1 MIWGFRRKGSIGIR
15 MDEIKKKLGRL
26 ERFKYPLL
34 VLLAGVLLMLLPLS
48 PSTPKAEAEDS
59 SNRQL
64 EQILSC
70 SRGVGEARV
79 LLSDSGVVVV
89 CKGADDAAV
98 RLDMIRAI
106 RSYTGFGS
114 DKITILKLAD

>member
-1 MIWGFRRKGSIGIR
+1 
-15 MDEIKKKLGRL
+15 MDELKKWLGRL
-26 ERFKYPLL
+26 ERYKYPLL
-34 VLLAGVLLMLLPLS
+34 VLLVGVLLMLLPLS
-48 PSTPKAEAEDS
+48 PAKKEEEPAGET
-59 SNRQL
+59 RL

-70 SRGVGEARV
+70 SRGVGQARV
-79 LLSDSGVVVV
+79 LLSENGVVVV
-89 CKGADDAAV
+89 CRGADDAEV

>member
-1 MIWGFRRKGSIGIR
+1 
-15 MDEIKKKLGRL
+15 MDEFKKKLGRL

-70 SRGVGEARV
+70 ARGVGEARV

>member
-1 MIWGFRRKGSIGIR
+1 MSWASRRKGSIGTR
-15 MDEIKKKLGRL
+15 MDEIKSMLARVEK
-26 ERFKYPLL
+26 FKYPLL

-48 PSTPKAEAEDS
+48 GEKAEEAQRPEL
-59 SNRQL
+59 QL
-64 EQILSC
+64 EEILASA
-70 SRGVGEARV
+70 RGVGRARV
-79 LLSDSGVVVV
+79 LLSESGVVVV
-89 CKGADDAAV
+89 CTGADDASV

>member
-1 MIWGFRRKGSIGIR
+1 
-15 MDEIKKKLGRL
+15 MDEIKKKLGL
-26 ERFKYPLL
+26 LGRFKYPLL

-48 PSTPKAEAEDS
+48 SEKTEAAGAPEQ
-59 SNRQL
+59 RL
-64 EQILSC
+64 EEILSS
-70 SRGVGEARV
+70 SRGVGEAHV
-79 LLSDSGVVVV
+79 LLSDSGVIVV
-89 CKGADDAAV
+89 CRGADDASV

>member
-1 MIWGFRRKGSIGIR
+1 

-26 ERFKYPLL
+26 EQFKYPLL
-34 VLLAGVLLMLLPLS
+34 ILIVGVLLMMLPLS
-48 PSTPKAEAEDS
+48 ASGDKSEDCADRS
-59 SNRQL
+59 L

-89 CKGADDAAV
+89 CTGADNAAV

>member
-1 MIWGFRRKGSIGIR
+1 M
-15 MDEIKKKLGRL
+15 LGKY
-26 ERFKYPLL
+26 KYPLL
-34 VLLAGVLLMLLPLS
+34 VLLVGILLMLLPLS
-48 PSTPKAEAEDS
+48 APKTETEDRS
-59 SNRQL
+59 DRQL
-64 EQILSC
+64 EQILAC

>member
-1 MIWGFRRKGSIGIR
+1 
-15 MDEIKKKLGRL
+15 MDELKKKLGRL
-26 ERFKYPLL
+26 EQFKYPLL
-34 VLLAGVLLMLLPLS
+34 VLLVGILLMLLPLS
-48 PSTPKAEAEDS
+48 SPKAETEDRAD
-59 SNRQL
+59 RQL
-64 EQILSC
+64 EQILAC

-89 CKGADDAAV
+89 CRGADDAAV

>member
-1 MIWGFRRKGSIGIR
+1 MPNWGFRRKGSTGIR
-15 MDEIKKKLGRL
+15 MDEIKKKLEGL
-26 ERFKYPLL
+26 GKYKYPLL
-34 VLLAGVLLMLLPLS
+34 VLLVGILLILLPLS
-48 PSTPKAEAEDS
+48 APKTETEDRS
-59 SNRQL
+59 DRQL
-64 EQILSC
+64 EQILAC

>member
-1 MIWGFRRKGSIGIR
+1 METKTLKRLLPDKFRI
-15 MDEIKKKLGRL
+15 
-26 ERFKYPLL
+26 PAL
-34 VLLAGVLLMLLPLS
+34 VLVLGLALMLLPGLGS
-48 PSTPKAEAEDS
+48 ETKESVGPEEKLQALLCETS
-59 SNRQL
+59 
-64 EQILSC
+64 
-70 SRGVGEARV
+70 GVGEARV

-89 CKGADDAAV
+89 CRGADDAAV

>member
-1 MIWGFRRKGSIGIR
+1 
-15 MDEIKKKLGRL
+15 MDEIKKRLSLLGK
-26 ERFKYPLL
+26 FKYPLL
-34 VLLAGVLLMLLPLS
+34 VLLAGMLLMLLPLS
-48 PSTPKAEAEDS
+48 PEKKEEAPAPEQ
-59 SNRQL
+59 RL
-64 EQILSC
+64 EEILSS

-79 LLSDSGVVVV
+79 LLSPSGVIVV
-89 CKGADDAAV
+89 CRGADDASV

>member
-1 MIWGFRRKGSIGIR
+1 

-34 VLLAGVLLMLLPLS
+34 VLLVGILLMLLPLS
-48 PSTPKAEAEDS
+48 PSTPKSEVEDGS
-59 SNRQL
+59 SRQL

>member
-1 MIWGFRRKGSIGIR
+1 
-15 MDEIKKKLGRL
+15 
-26 ERFKYPLL
+26 
-34 VLLAGVLLMLLPLS
+34 MLFPLS
-48 PSTPKAEAEDS
+48 SPKAETEDRS
-59 SNRQL
+59 DRQL
-64 EQILSC
+64 EQILAC

-89 CKGADDAAV
+89 CRGADDAAV

>member
-1 MIWGFRRKGSIGIR
+1 
-15 MDEIKKKLGRL
+15 MDELKKRL
-26 ERFKYPLL
+26 EQLQKFKYPLL

-48 PSTPKAEAEDS
+48 SEKPKAEKEPGT
-59 SNRQL
+59 QL
-64 EQILSC
+64 EEILS
-70 SRGVGEARV
+70 SARGAGETRV
-79 LLSDSGVVVV
+79 LLSESGVIVV
-89 CKGADDAAV
+89 CRGADDAEV

>member
-1 MIWGFRRKGSIGIR
+1 
-15 MDEIKKKLGRL
+15 MDELKKKLGRL
-26 ERFKYPLL
+26 EQFKYPLL
-34 VLLAGVLLMLLPLS
+34 VLLVGILLMLFPLS
-48 PSTPKAEAEDS
+48 SPKAETEDRS
-59 SNRQL
+59 DRQL
-64 EQILSC
+64 EQILAC

-89 CKGADDAAV
+89 CRGADDAAV

>member
-1 MIWGFRRKGSIGIR
+1 
-15 MDEIKKKLGRL
+15 MDEIKKKLERL

-34 VLLAGVLLMLLPLS
+34 VLLVGILLMLLPLS

-106 RSYTGFGS
+106 HSYTGFGS
-114 DKITILKLAD
+114 DKITILKFAD

>member
-1 MIWGFRRKGSIGIR
+1 MK
-15 MDEIKKKLGRL
+15 MDEIKKWLGRL

-34 VLLAGVLLMLLPLS
+34 VLLVGVLLMLLPLS
-48 PSTPKAEAEDS
+48 PAKKEEEPAGET
-59 SNRQL
+59 RL

-70 SRGVGEARV
+70 SRGVGQARV
-79 LLSDSGVVVV
+79 LLSENGVVVV
-89 CKGADDAAV
+89 CRGADDAEV

>member
-1 MIWGFRRKGSIGIR
+1 

-70 SRGVGEARV
+70 ARGVGEARV

>member
-1 MIWGFRRKGSIGIR
+1 
-15 MDEIKKKLGRL
+15 MDELKKKLGRL
-26 ERFKYPLL
+26 EQFKYPLL
-34 VLLAGVLLMLLPLS
+34 VLLVGILLMLLPLS
-48 PSTPKAEAEDS
+48 SPKAETEDRS
-59 SNRQL
+59 DRQL
-64 EQILSC
+64 EQILAC

-89 CKGADDAAV
+89 CRGADDAAV